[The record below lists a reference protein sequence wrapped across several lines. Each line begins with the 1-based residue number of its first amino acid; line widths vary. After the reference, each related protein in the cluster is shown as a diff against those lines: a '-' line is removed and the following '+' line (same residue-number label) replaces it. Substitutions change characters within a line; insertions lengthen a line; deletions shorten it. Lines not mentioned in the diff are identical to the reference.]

1 MPYVRASFST
11 AALLVVDDG
20 FVVLRAGTP
29 DLSRSVI
36 TCEVGTGGLLLP
48 PSPEEALFGL
58 GTSRVRVV
66 SPKGRDELLAL
77 AAVGQRVVER
87 LMRALSQKQEA
98 IANFA
103 PTRHLERVERKLRQ
117 LAREHGHVVREG
129 IRIDF
134 PVSHALLAE
143 MIGSSR
149 ETVTRAVD
157 ELQRT
162 GVVARHG
169 STYLLRAPPES
180 VLGAAEALT

>member
-1 MPYVRASFST
+1 
-11 AALLVVDDG
+11 
-20 FVVLRAGTP
+20 
-29 DLSRSVI
+29 VI

-66 SPKGRDELLAL
+66 SPEGRDELLAL
-77 AAVGQRVVER
+77 AAVGQRVVEQ

-117 LAREHGHVVREG
+117 LAREHGHVVHDG

-143 MIGSSR
+143 MIEVLARDSHARGPRAATHRRRGSSR
-149 ETVTRAVD
+149 FD
-157 ELQRT
+157 
-162 GVVARHG
+162 
-169 STYLLRAPPES
+169 LLAPR
-180 VLGAAEALT
+180 LA